1 MCVSHISEIKRDCFD
16 DRTLHFFDVTG
27 CVSVGVFQH
36 SKPWSW
42 YLEYLFT
49 QGYDGLKQF
58 VQSNISRQLTT
69 SDGQDGSLST
79 QQR

>member
-1 MCVSHISEIKRDCFD
+1 MS
-16 DRTLHFFDVTG
+16 FDVTG
-27 CVSVGVFQH
+27 CVSACVFQH

-58 VQSNISRQLTT
+58 VQSNISWQLTAG
-69 SDGQDGSLST
+69 DGRGDSRST
-79 QQR
+79 QQT

>member
-1 MCVSHISEIKRDCFD
+1 MSAIWPDMFLCVR
-16 DRTLHFFDVTG
+16 
-27 CVSVGVFQH
+27 VFQH

-49 QGYDGLKQF
+49 QGYDGLKHF
-58 VQSNISRQLTT
+58 VQSNISWQLKAD
-69 SDGQDGSLST
+69 DGQADA